1 MSSSVASKS
10 GGRVGGKIFK
20 MAYSNTCRRTIWS
33 RVEEQ
38 VDPEE
43 SEHPNET
50 RGWSR
55 YTPLYHKYKNKTE
68 NSLWENHCDFH

>member
-1 MSSSVASKS
+1 
-10 GGRVGGKIFK
+10 
-20 MAYSNTCRRTIWS
+20 MAYSITCRRTIWS